1 MEKNGQFLEMRKLYY
16 FRQVANSRSL
26 RHAAR
31 QLGITQPALTRHVQS
46 LEHELGLTLVHRH
59 ASGNKLTEAGQ
70 LLASKA
76 EELLAMSS
84 SLKNNLVDLQRTMHG
99 TVTLAIS
106 MGHMPVLLDPFLE
119 SFIKQYPDVQL
130 RLMEGLTRHV
140 EEWIEWG
147 QADIGVICLPTGS
160 CQLVQEPLI
169 REDLVLLST
178 DPARAGQPVDFHE
191 LEETKLILPLMR
203 FGTRQLLQNTAAQH
217 KVRLHPAIEADNRQT
232 VRHLV
237 LSTGWSAIDAA
248 RLFAD
253 EIAAGKIFA
262 RPLVPRLTRDIVLAT
277 SQSTAL
283 SSAARTVASEIRR
296 SVQRQFGK
304 CAQKKA
310 GRPVRISRSRPEQEN
325 QPRALPIPSGA
336 H

>member
-106 MGHMPVLLDPFLE
+106 RGHRPVWLDPVLE
-119 SFIKQYPDVQL
+119 SFIKQ
-130 RLMEGLTRHV
+130 
-140 EEWIEWG
+140 
-147 QADIGVICLPTGS
+147 
-160 CQLVQEPLI
+160 
-169 REDLVLLST
+169 
-178 DPARAGQPVDFHE
+178 
-191 LEETKLILPLMR
+191 
-203 FGTRQLLQNTAAQH
+203 
-217 KVRLHPAIEADNRQT
+217 
-232 VRHLV
+232 
-237 LSTGWSAIDAA
+237 
-248 RLFAD
+248 
-253 EIAAGKIFA
+253 
-262 RPLVPRLTRDIVLAT
+262 
-277 SQSTAL
+277 
-283 SSAARTVASEIRR
+283 
-296 SVQRQFGK
+296 
-304 CAQKKA
+304 
-310 GRPVRISRSRPEQEN
+310 
-325 QPRALPIPSGA
+325 
-336 H
+336 